1 MTKPSDVTSTQ
12 YSQAEGVTVDL
23 SNGPVSSDWII
34 TGPYS
39 TSPIYNNNSVTSSAP
54 EMVSP
59 GQATFEATILNPMNY
74 SDLLFWVQLEVLDP
88 TDRGSWVVDSVEF
101 DVVDQCNIDIQTP
114 TDGST
119 LPTPPTTISGTSGAN
134 SRVAIWIDDVYQTT
148 VMSDANGD
156 YIYTVPADS
165 LVCSTGDHQ
174 IVAYNLDKQWAAV
187 GDHSAA
193 GTFLTLDASDPN
205 PTNWDATGSS
215 PWSSTSGGVHDFLT
229 IGNYTYVMD
238 VNGDNVD
245 YYDISDPINPTLAGE
260 LDLGLDSEPWHM
272 IQIGNYIYVAE
283 LLSGNVSYID
293 VSDPASPS
301 IVGEIGLG
309 AGSWPNYLELVGN
322 YLYVTEATSDSISY
336 IDVSD
341 PANPGV
347 PIELSLDLDSEPW
360 FASKIG
366 NYLYVAE
373 YISGNISYI
382 DVSDPASPSIVGEI
396 NLGTG
401 SGVNHF
407 LQVGNY
413 LYVVE
418 QLTGKVSYLDNSN
431 PASPGIPTE
440 IDLGI
445 GSNPTFIVQAGNY
458 VYISEYGSDSIS
470 YIDVSDPANPG
481 SPVEINFDSGSAPS
495 YISLFPDGQHI
506 LVALDQTDGNI
517 ATTNDA
523 GVAILDTNTNSVVV
537 TINGN
542 APAGNTTDSGIVSA
556 PHAISNITVTTGGC
570 NVTPPPPTPSIDMT
584 TPADGSTLTSQT
596 QDISGTGATPNGE
609 VEVFVDG
616 VSIGTTTADSN
627 GNWTL
632 VGSSLPCGEVEIEAV
647 DQNGRVLIQG
657 ARLIDAS
664 DPDPANWSPITNSDP
679 ISGYTGAGG
688 SIVDL
693 GNELVG
699 MPDLDTSSF
708 VIFDIKNPDLGAINS
723 FDLSPYME
731 YSFSAVRHQGLVW
744 VIGRDSND
752 DTIIVNIDASD
763 PMAITYINSINIG
776 DTGGWNSGGVEYLN
790 DTFAISNDGST
801 LFYTHDYGDFA
812 TTPSSAVVALNAN
825 LSTPPIEYDFD
836 NLTGG
841 GNDNEMIYS
850 LELSPDGNYLYL
862 ALAVE
867 VDRNTNN
874 DRYIIALDISS
885 FLGGANGSFTVTDS
899 IFEDVNSID
908 IGAIY
913 GGGGSFDIDQE
924 SNKFYLASSVT
935 IGKVTYDPINQ
946 GELLIRTDYD
956 FFTNTGDFA
965 IAVLD
970 LPGDRFAIYSRGG
983 MIYIYDDSFNLLT
996 EPISG
1001 VDSYFSKGYLGGF
1014 TQNSDTHTVTVDCQ
1028 SATASIGL
1036 AKNVVSIEPSA
1047 DPDQFTYTL
1056 DFYLENFGDANLDNI
1071 SILDDLVAQGY
1082 SLVSTPT
1089 ITIQSPPT
1097 NPNSTITVNQNYDGD
1112 SNPDL
1117 LDPANSSLA
1126 ASDSTVIRL
1135 VVDLD
1140 ISNATGLTNQAT
1152 VNAQDSSDP
1161 TNTTT
1166 DTSTNGTNP
1175 DPDGD
1180 DDPDSTPGTDDQ
1192 PTSMDPDLSPIL
1204 GLAKTIGAVVNN
1216 GDGTYTIPLSFV
1228 IQNTGSG
1235 VAEQLSLVDDLQTQF
1250 LNPDSLTI
1258 SVAPAVVSGS
1268 STITINPDYTGDS
1281 NDPGGADILDDTN
1294 SSLNPGDTAIVTMT
1308 VVVDPSDNNLT
1319 TLSNQAEVTA
1329 TNPTDNSTVSDL
1341 STSGSNPDQD
1351 LDNLDNDQTNDNNQD
1366 PTDNDEV
1373 TQINLPDDNQSL
1385 PEADLSLTKTLETTG
1400 EINVE
1405 DTITFALKLTNNS
1418 TTNSAPG
1425 SITVTDILPTGLT
1438 YVNFTSANPNFNC
1451 SGVNTITCI
1460 LDDDILPTLS
1470 ETVYINTFV
1479 SSSVGDS
1486 ISNIANLTTTSSIDP
1501 NNTNNIGLVSGIQIT
1516 KPDPTPTDP
1525 TPTNP
1530 TPTTPTNQPNPSTP
1544 SKDINTN
1551 TLPSTG
1557 ILSHPVTQLLLL
1569 ISILSIPVLV
1579 ARRTKSEK

>member
-1 MTKPSDVTSTQ
+1 MKIHRSTISNKNKPNILSRLALSLIIALSLQLLSPLINNFTPV
-12 YSQAEGVTVDL
+12 AEAA
-23 SNGPVSSDWII
+23 
-34 TGPYS
+34 PY
-39 TSPIYNNNSVTSSAP
+39 TASP
-54 EMVSP
+54 
-59 GQATFEATILNPMNY
+59 
-74 SDLLFWVQLEVLDP
+74 W
-88 TDRGSWVVDSVEF
+88 
-101 DVVDQCNIDIQTP
+101 IDIQTP

-119 LPTPPTTISGTSGAN
+119 LPTPPTTISGTSEAN

-148 VMSDANGD
+148 LMSDANGD
-156 YIYTVPADS
+156 YTYTVPTNS
-165 LVCSTGDHQ
+165 LVCGAGDHQ

-187 GDHSAA
+187 GDNASDVTGGMSFA
-193 GTFLTLDASDPN
+193 TFDLSDSDPN
-205 PTNWDATGSS
+205 NWTASGST
-215 PWSSTSGGVHDFLT
+215 PWSQTSGGLGDLVIVDDIL
-229 IGNYTYVMD
+229 YVP
-238 VNGDNVD
+238 NREEVD
-245 YYDISDPINPTLAGE
+245 YYDMSDPSSPVY
-260 LDLGLDSEPWHM
+260 LGAIVAASIGSN
-272 IQIGNYIYVAE
+272 IQIQLVGDYLYVINIGSLE
-283 LLSGNVSYID
+283 VSYID
-293 VSDPASPS
+293 ITSPTS
-301 IVGEIGLG
+301 PVL
-309 AGSWPNYLELVGN
+309 AGTITTGFSSTTSTVIGN
-322 YLYVTEATSDSISY
+322 YLYLINANDAGVSY
-336 IDVSD
+336 LDVSD
-341 PANPGV
+341 PANPN
-347 PIELSLDLDSEPW
+347 L
-360 FASKIG
+360 
-366 NYLYVAE
+366 
-373 YISGNISYI
+373 
-382 DVSDPASPSIVGEI
+382 
-396 NLGTG
+396 LGTVSVDTG
-401 SGVNHF
+401 NAPISTQV
-407 LQVGNY
+407 VGNY
-413 LYVVE
+413 LYVPGADGVN
-418 QLTGKVSYLDNSN
+418 YLDISDPGMPVLAGTI
-431 PASPGIPTE
+431 PAGTDSQTSVLTLAGDYLYAMESGNGI
-440 IDLGI
+440 
-445 GSNPTFIVQAGNY
+445 SYAG
-458 VYISEYGSDSIS
+458 EIS
-470 YIDVSDPANPG
+470 YINVSDPSMPTLVGTIPTGVGSVPAFSQIVGDYLYVVEIGGLEVDYINISDPS
-481 SPVEINFDSGSAPS
+481 SPVLDGTIPTGTGSRPA
-495 YISLFPDGQHI
+495 YIELMPDGRYL
-506 LVALDQTDGNI
+506 LVAVDDTDGDT
-517 ATTNDA
+517 ATTYDD
-523 GVAILDTNTNSVVV
+523 GVLIIDTQTNTIVK
-537 TINGN
+537 TIN
-542 APAGNTTDSGIVSA
+542 AGTYRGGSTDSGIVSA

-570 NVTPPPPTPSIDMT
+570 NVTPPPPPSSIDMT

-616 VSIGTTTADSN
+616 ISIGTTTADSN

-647 DQNGRVLIQG
+647 DRSSTLLNIGPYF
-657 ARLIDAS
+657 IDAS
-664 DPDPANWSPITNSDP
+664 DPDPANWVGIPGADPVADHGGSFRYSNISEDGRYLFVGDNQNKELDVYQTSDFTVGP
-679 ISGYTGAGG
+679 VASLDLSGYFDDIVEVDMYGDTLYVIGNDLVNTVNGRVVSIDISGGAT
-688 SIVDL
+688 
-693 GNELVG
+693 N
-699 MPDLDTSSF
+699 P
-708 VIFDIKNPDLGAINS
+708 VILNPDLS
-723 FDLSPYME
+723 
-731 YSFSAVRHQGLVW
+731 
-744 VIGRDSND
+744 
-752 DTIIVNIDASD
+752 SD
-763 PMAITYINSINIG
+763 PALAGVQSSSIEFSSDGTVLFLSEGESPSYIYAIRSDDGTYLDS
-776 DTGGWNSGGVEYLN
+776 Y
-790 DTFAISNDGST
+790 
-801 LFYTHDYGDFA
+801 DYGSGTDIIIA
-812 TTPSSAVVALNAN
+812 IDTS
-825 LSTPPIEYDFD
+825 I
-836 NLTGG
+836 
-841 GNDNEMIYS
+841 
-850 LELSPDGNYLYL
+850 DGNYLYGSYTEDIDGVTL
-862 ALAVE
+862 
-867 VDRNTNN
+867 RS
-874 DRYIIALDISS
+874 IDISS
-885 FLGGANGSFTVTDS
+885 FSAYAGSFPNSETDS
-899 IFEDVNSID
+899 LYIPQGAGATPLYGYGVDVARDNSVIYMANYFGMAIID
-908 IGAIY
+908 IDPANLGMFT
-913 GGGGSFDIDQE
+913 GSTINE
-924 SNKFYLASSVT
+924 SSPTGYVAFN
-935 IGKVTYDPINQ
+935 II
-946 GELLIRTDYD
+946 ELSNGL
-956 FFTNTGDFA
+956 FA
-965 IAVLD
+965 ISD
-970 LPGDRFAIYSRGG
+970 LNGPSL
-983 MIYIYDDSFNLLT
+983 MLKIYDQDFNLINNIET
-996 EPISG
+996 G
-1001 VDSYFSKGYLGGF
+1001 VMEAFSSDLGF

-1056 DFYLENFGDANLDNI
+1056 DFYLENFGDASLGNI

-1082 SLVSTPT
+1082 SLVSSPT
-1089 ITIQSPPT
+1089 ITIQSSPT

-1112 SNPDL
+1112 SNSNPDL

-1126 ASDSTVIRL
+1126 ASDSAVIRL

-1152 VNAQDSSDP
+1152 VSAQDSSDP

-1258 SVAPAVVSGS
+1258 SVAPEVVSGL

-1281 NDPGGADILDDTN
+1281 NDPNGADILDDTN

-1425 SITVTDILPTGLT
+1425 SITITDILPTGLT

-1460 LDDDILPTLS
+1460 LDDDIPPTLS

-1479 SSSVGDS
+1479 SSNVGDS
-1486 ISNIANLTTTSSIDP
+1486 VSNIANLTTTSSIDP

-1516 KPDPTPTDP
+1516 KPTP

-1530 TPTTPTNQPNPSTP
+1530 TPTTPTNNQPNPSTP

-1579 ARRTKSEK
+1579 VRRKQSEK